1 MTDNTEL
8 AATPADEPVNLEAP
22 APEAPKDEPAKEPA
36 TDDAKPEGD
45 EPEGDEP
52 EKKKPSGSERLK
64 RQKQRLAEELAT
76 ERARREDLERRLGG
90 GQEQPNAKPGIDREP
105 REDDFPSDYFAFERA
120 KTAWEVRQ
128 AIRAERE
135 SEDHVRRQARSN
147 ESRMELIDDY
157 AEHVDTVRERVPD
170 FDQVV
175 GKATAKISDELAD
188 EILSAGSKGPLI
200 SYYLAQNPNK
210 LTELNSLSGKAL
222 AREVGRIEARV
233 HLPQAKRAT
242 EASPPPSIPKG
253 GASPAFDPF
262 KTDDMDAYVKWRK
275 AGGGTRKA
283 S

>member
-1 MTDNTEL
+1 MIDETKL
-8 AATPADEPVNLEAP
+8 AEAPADETVNLDAP
-22 APEAPKDEPAKEPA
+22 APETPKDEPAKEPA
-36 TDDAKPEGD
+36 KDEAEGDQPEGD
-45 EPEGDEP
+45 DEP
-52 EKKKPSGSERLK
+52 EAKKKLSGSERLK
-64 RQKQRLAEELAT
+64 RQKARLAEELAT

-90 GQEQPNAKPGIDREP
+90 PQDKPDAKPGVDREP
-105 REDDFPSDYFAFERA
+105 REDDFPNDYFAFERS

-135 SEDHVRRQARSN
+135 AEETVRRQARSN

-210 LTELNSLSGKAL
+210 LTELNGLSGKAL

-233 HLPQAKRAT
+233 HLPQAKKAT
-242 EASPPPSIPKG
+242 EATPPPSIPKG

>member
-8 AATPADEPVNLEAP
+8 AATPVDETVSLDAP
-22 APEAPKDEPAKEPA
+22 APEAPKAEATNEPAKAEA
-36 TDDAKPEGD
+36 PEGSQPESDD
-45 EPEGDEP
+45 EPEG
-52 EKKKPSGSERLK
+52 KKKLSGSERLK

-90 GQEQPNAKPGIDREP
+90 GQQQPDAKPGIDREP

-128 AIRAERE
+128 AIRAERDAE
-135 SEDHVRRQARSN
+135 NHVRRQAHVN

-157 AEHVDTVRERVPD
+157 AEHVESVRERVPD

-200 SYYLAQNPNK
+200 SYYLAQNQDK
-210 LTELNSLSGKAL
+210 LAVLNSLSGKAL

-233 HLPQAKRAT
+233 HLPQAKKAT

-253 GASPAFDPF
+253 GAAPAFDPF
-262 KTDDMDAYVKWRK
+262 KTDDMDAYVKWRQAAGK
-275 AGGGTRKA
+275 AR
-283 S
+283 